1 MEEYANQA
9 LDFLQLGFNR
19 VNAIQGLLIALG
31 AAYLLHEW
39 RRLPVIALGAVFA
52 HVAFS
57 FLVAVAGQGGAIKL
71 PPLVEPSYWRYLASL
86 FVGYLF
92 IVAVFFALKRMLMKA
107 G

>member
-9 LDFLQLGFNR
+9 LDFIQLGFNR

-39 RRLPVIALGAVFA
+39 RRLPVIALGALFV
-52 HVAFS
+52 HVILS
-57 FLVAVAGQGGAIKL
+57 VMIPVLGQGAAFKL
-71 PPLVEPSYWRYLASL
+71 PPLVEPSYWRVLASL
-86 FVGYLF
+86 FVGYLI